1 MTQNEKDLLLK
12 DLCSINSDRWL
23 SIENL
28 PNEEWKPINGYGDR
42 YSVSNYGRVK
52 TDAFTY
58 TIHGHI
64 KTKPAHILRIVIRKD
79 GYCKVSLGG
88 NKKQKTLNLHR
99 LVAIAFIPNPNNLPC
114 INHKDE
120 NPSNNVVDNLEW
132 CTYEYNNNYGS
143 FKEKHSKAFKNYPKF
158 SKPVIQ
164 MTLDGKFIQEFPSI
178 AEAARQLNGNYVN
191 IAEYLRES
199 NKQNHAYGYKW
210 KYKENI
216 N

>member
-1 MTQNEKDLLLK
+1 MTQEQRDLLLK
-12 DLCSINSDRWL
+12 DLCAINSDRWMSL
-23 SIENL
+23 EDL
-28 PNEEWKPINGYGDR
+28 PNEKWKVIEGYENR

-52 TDAFTY
+52 TNSLTY
-58 TIHGHI
+58 YIYGHL
-64 KTKPAHILRIVIRKD
+64 KTKGAHILKTIIRKD
-79 GYCKVSLGG
+79 GYCKVNLGRSG
-88 NKKQKTLNLHR
+88 KQKTLNLHR
-99 LVAIAFIPNPNNLPC
+99 LVAMAFISNPNDLPC

-191 IAEYLRES
+191 IAEYLREP
-199 NKQNHAYGYKW
+199 NKRNHAYGYKW
-210 KYKENI
+210 KYKGI
-216 N
+216 D

>member
-12 DLCSINSDRWL
+12 DLCAINSDRWL

-28 PNEEWKPINGYGDR
+28 PNEEWKPINGYGGR

-58 TIHGHI
+58 AIYGHI
-64 KTKPAHILRIVIRKD
+64 KTNPAHILRVVIRKD

-99 LVAIAFIPNPNNLPC
+99 LVAIAFIPNPDNLPC

-120 NPSNNVVDNLEW
+120 NPSNNSVNNLEW
-132 CTYEYNNNYGS
+132 CTYKYNNNYGS
-143 FKEKHSKAFKNYPKF
+143 FKEKHSKTFKNYPKF
-158 SKPVIQ
+158 SKPIIQ
-164 MTLDGKFIQEFPSI
+164 MTLDGEFIQEFPSI

-191 IAEYLRES
+191 IAEYLREP
-199 NKQNHAYGYKW
+199 NKRNHAYGYKW
-210 KYKENI
+210 KYKTPI